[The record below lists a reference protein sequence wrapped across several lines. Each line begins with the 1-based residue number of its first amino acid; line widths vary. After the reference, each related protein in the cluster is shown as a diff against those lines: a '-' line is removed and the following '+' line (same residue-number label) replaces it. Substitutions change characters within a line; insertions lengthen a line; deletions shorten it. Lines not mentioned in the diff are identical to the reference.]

1 MRIDKR
7 LNLVVPIY
15 GEEIPK
21 LDAAGKPVMENGE
34 PVTEQPVIAQVHAT
48 PLPSEV
54 VDRYF
59 MILAQ
64 TFSAIFSNGLGVL
77 GGPAVAMKLLKSLS
91 RDQKIWDDDPRT
103 GLVGVKKGV
112 VDEIERLTTVNVPDG
127 SGWTP
132 VPLAIAVERNFI
144 SEEDKA
150 EVENAI
156 VFFIVGSAT
165 LARAQR
171 KEMLTAAAGLWGA
184 RTSPLSSTEFTDSL
198 KTSTGTVNSGEKSPA
213 PAPSAPGPANAM
225 VDGKPASL
233 PV

>member
-7 LNLVVPIY
+7 LNLIVPVY
-15 GEEIPK
+15 GEEVAK
-21 LDAAGKPVMENGE
+21 LDGDGKPVMENGE

-77 GGPAVAMKLLKSLS
+77 GGPAVAMKLLRSLS
-91 RDQKIWDDDPRT
+91 RDQKIWDDDPKS
-103 GLVGVKKGV
+103 GLIGVKRGV

-127 SGWTP
+127 TGWTA
-132 VPLAIAVERNFI
+132 VPLAIAVERQFI
-144 SEEDKA
+144 SEEDKS

-184 RTSPLSSTEFTDSL
+184 RTSPLNSTEFTDSL
-198 KTSTGTVNSGEKSPA
+198 KTSTVTVNSGEKSPA
-213 PAPSAPGPANAM
+213 PVPSVLGPANAT
-225 VDGKPASL
+225 VDGKPASV
-233 PV
+233 PH